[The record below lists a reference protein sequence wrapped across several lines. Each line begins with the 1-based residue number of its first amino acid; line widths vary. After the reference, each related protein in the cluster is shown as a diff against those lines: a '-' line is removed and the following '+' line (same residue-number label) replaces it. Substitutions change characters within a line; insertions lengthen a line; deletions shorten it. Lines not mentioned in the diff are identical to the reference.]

1 MSVNPEV
8 ILVSLSLHF
17 LICEGL
23 YLRLYLLSFYKHI
36 SVVAGSVSHPSSATT
51 SWNLW
56 RTQTVVGAG
65 ASGTQDQYLNLGD
78 HEVGGLQKT
87 YGSGGSS
94 RGPKCRT
101 GELVPG
107 RVGRKGTGDK

>member
-1 MSVNPEV
+1 M
-8 ILVSLSLHF
+8 
-17 LICEGL
+17 
-23 YLRLYLLSFYKHI
+23 YI
-36 SVVAGSVSHPSSATT
+36 SVVAGSIPHPSSATT
-51 SWNLW
+51 SCDLW

-65 ASGTQDQYLNLGD
+65 VSGTQNQYLNLGD

-101 GELVPG
+101 GELALG
-107 RVGRKGTGDK
+107 SVGRKGTGDK